1 MGYVLRAL
9 VGRRNVIEYACARTN
24 GALVDL
30 PQGYALL
37 PLTDDD
43 YPVHSDTPI
52 VDDTFYS
59 LTQEIVQLAIDIS
72 RDGPVGYLEV
82 ELFGGTGQ
90 QASMVWSDG
99 SVALGPL
106 LSDNEY
112 GQLEDPISEW
122 AVNKALRYL
131 GVQPTERDEFEAL
144 GLGRHRATEEWMED
158 VSSV

>member
-9 VGRRNVIEYACARTN
+9 VGRRSVIEHACARAK
-24 GALVDL
+24 GVLVDL

-37 PLTDDD
+37 PLMDDD
-43 YPVHSDTPI
+43 YPVHGDTPI

-59 LTQEIVQLAIDIS
+59 LTHEVARLAVETS
-72 RDGPVGYLEV
+72 HNGPVGYLEV
-82 ELFGGTGQ
+82 EFFGGTGQ
-90 QASMVWSDG
+90 QASMVWRDG
-99 SVALGPL
+99 AVVLGPL

-131 GVQPTERDEFEAL
+131 GVQQAERDEFDAL
-144 GLGRHRATEEWMED
+144 GLGRHRATEEWLED
-158 VSSV
+158 A